1 MTPPRPPRRIVHE
14 HAVGVGADRDD
25 VVVASGPIFEEQ
37 NDRRARGQLFAEKI
51 DGSVERRR
59 PPVPLPHR
67 LDEDVIGDAARAAI
81 DERLELLHVG
91 VAIAVVPEY
100 HGDRRAAAQR
110 GRLRKKGNVQRQRDE
125 ERRERG
131 HAVDNLSPPRR

>member
-37 NDRRARGQLFAEKI
+37 NDRRARGQLFAEKV

-59 PPVPLPHR
+59 APVPLPYR

-91 VAIAVVPEY
+91 VAIAVYRNTMATAAPPHNAGVC
-100 HGDRRAAAQR
+100 GRKGTFSVSATRRD
-110 GRLRKKGNVQRQRDE
+110 VS
-125 ERRERG
+125 
-131 HAVDNLSPPRR
+131 AVTP